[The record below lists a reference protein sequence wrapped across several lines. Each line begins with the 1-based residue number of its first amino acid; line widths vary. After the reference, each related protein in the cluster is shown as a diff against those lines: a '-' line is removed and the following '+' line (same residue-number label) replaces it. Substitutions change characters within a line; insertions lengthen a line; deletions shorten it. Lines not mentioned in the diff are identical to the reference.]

1 MKGTRGIVRTAAAA
15 IGLSLTAHGQ
25 VSTGS
30 HLYTQP
36 DPSAGGGI
44 QGRVAAPARPLVAAY
59 ALPPDEPRFVYR
71 GAVGATG
78 TFSFQGLPPSRYD
91 LILVFEDSFYEGL
104 VLSRQGS
111 PMPSGDR
118 EAIEDIIG
126 KSEPYYTKKFV
137 HRIEGRGGTGG
148 VARCICTFLRDRES
162 VGFVDGKV
170 YPDHRRSLKL
180 VLLEQVGPGWQVV
193 RTREIHTTMVRPGTG
208 PLTHH
213 SAPGIGSIRVT
224 DSVRDM
230 GILDL
235 TGSGG
240 K

>member
-15 IGLSLTAHGQ
+15 IVLSLTAYGQ

-78 TFSFQGLPPSRYD
+78 TFSFPGLPPSRYD
-91 LILVFEDSFYEGL
+91 LILVFEDAFYEGL
-104 VLSRQGS
+104 VLSRKGS

-148 VARCICTFLRDRES
+148 VARCICTFLRDGSPSASWTARS
-162 VGFVDGKV
+162 IPTIAARSNWFCSNRSGQDGRSSGRARST
-170 YPDHRRSLKL
+170 RRWS
-180 VLLEQVGPGWQVV
+180 GPERV
-193 RTREIHTTMVRPGTG
+193 R
-208 PLTHH
+208 
-213 SAPGIGSIRVT
+213 
-224 DSVRDM
+224 
-230 GILDL
+230 
-235 TGSGG
+235 
-240 K
+240 